1 MEKTVSFE
9 FGRYAKK
16 VCEKVLGYDIPENDK
31 HTLTHEE
38 SLKFLGEFTS
48 SKIVSNTDAD
58 DLKSIDE
65 FYKGKCVLIP
75 FDEFDCVT
83 IGVCRGVTIKDGE
96 YVFLFKNV
104 LDVYDDDCE
113 PHISV
118 DDEMIEVA
126 IPNDD
131 MLYLDVFDLGDDIIC
146 SDEECKDVL
155 NQVRESSS
163 FEHLQWLD
171 IMYRIDART
180 HPERYVQT
188 MGLYHLKDINKDIN
202 NDNLFNWLKNE
213 REESDSFTMK
223 TMVADE
229 YEKCDISKNELKE
242 IMDFYK
248 GKFISFE
255 KDDVT
260 YVGCV
265 SQLRIKTKTHEASVK
280 FDYLFGF
287 DENELVRY
295 SKKGD
300 LMMKLGTD
308 FTDGFI
314 CRAVLDDE
322 IMLKVIY
329 EHMLNL
335 MKYEV
340 CCIFIAEEN
349 GIDLTPPEETEEQ
362 KVIDVFE
369 KEK

>member
-1 MEKTVSFE
+1 MNMEKTVSFE

-38 SLKFLGEFTS
+38 SIKFLSEFTS

-58 DLKSIDE
+58 DLKSINE
-65 FYKGKCVLIP
+65 FYKGKCVLIS

-83 IGVCRGVTIKDGE
+83 IGVCHGVKIKDGE

-104 LDVYDDDCE
+104 LDVYDDDCD

-146 SDEECKDVL
+146 SDEDCKDVL

-163 FEHLQWLD
+163 FEHLQWLN
-171 IMYRIDART
+171 IMYRIDAKT

-188 MGLYHLKDINKDIN
+188 MGICHLKDINK
-202 NDNLFNWLKNE
+202 NDNLFDWLKNE
-213 REESDSFTMK
+213 IEEGISFTVK
-223 TMVADE
+223 TMSGDE
-229 YEKCDISKNELKE
+229 YEKCDISRNELKE

-265 SQLRIKTKTHEASVK
+265 SQLSIKTKTHEASVK

-287 DENELVRY
+287 DEDELVRY
-295 SKKGD
+295 SNKSD

-314 CRAVLDDE
+314 CRAVVDDE
-322 IMLKVIY
+322 TMLRVIY
-329 EHMLNL
+329 KHMLNL
-335 MKYEV
+335 MKYEL
-340 CCIFIAEEN
+340 CSIFIAEEN
-349 GIDLTPPEETEEQ
+349 GIDLTPVEETEES
-362 KVIDVFE
+362 D
-369 KEK
+369 

>member
-38 SLKFLGEFTS
+38 SIKFLGEFTS

-65 FYKGKCVLIP
+65 FYKGKCVLMP

-83 IGVCRGVTIKDGE
+83 IGVCHGVTIKDGE

-104 LDVYDDDCE
+104 LDVYDDDCD
-113 PHISV
+113 PHIST
-118 DDEMIEVA
+118 DDEMIEIA

-146 SDEECKDVL
+146 SDEDCKDVL
-155 NQVRESSS
+155 NQVRESSN
-163 FEHLQWLD
+163 FEHFRWIN
-171 IMYRIDART
+171 IMYAIDART
-180 HPERYVQT
+180 HPERYDQIL
-188 MGLYHLKDINKDIN
+188 GLYHLKDINN
-202 NDNLFNWLKNE
+202 NNLFDWLKNDSKE
-213 REESDSFTMK
+213 NSSFTLKSMS
-223 TMVADE
+223 ADE
-229 YEKCDISKNELKE
+229 YEKQDISKNELKE

-255 KDDVT
+255 KDDVI

-265 SQLRIKTKTHEASVK
+265 SQLSIKSKTREASVK

-287 DENELVRY
+287 DENELIRY

-314 CRAVLDDE
+314 CRSVVDDE
-322 IMLKVIY
+322 TMLKVIFK
-329 EHMLNL
+329 HMKDL
-335 MKYEV
+335 MKYV
-340 CCIFIAEEN
+340 MCCFFIAEEN
-349 GIDLTPPEETEEQ
+349 SIDLTPVEETEEH

-369 KEK
+369 KLEKK